1 MEVLDIIIVGR
12 KGILFYRFYHV
23 KLVRCVIQ
31 QSVKCISLCG
41 EEKKTSRLKVFK
53 RFHILGI
60 VNHVKKKTDT
70 AIISHLYV

>member
-1 MEVLDIIIVGR
+1 MQVLDIIIVGR

-23 KLVRCVIQ
+23 KLVRRMIQ

-41 EEKKTSRLKVFK
+41 EEKKTLKVFK
-53 RFHILGI
+53 QFDILGI

>member
-1 MEVLDIIIVGR
+1 MQVLDIIIVGR

-23 KLVRCVIQ
+23 KLVRRMIQ

-53 RFHILGI
+53 RFDILGI

>member
-1 MEVLDIIIVGR
+1 M
-12 KGILFYRFYHV
+12 
-23 KLVRCVIQ
+23 IQ

-41 EEKKTSRLKVFK
+41 EEKKTARLKVFK